1 MENNNPY
8 LTPNSKIERSS
19 EATLPYIIYFLGFF
33 AAILA
38 LWYLGLDGRKWTTP
52 LSDMSTFEFSRKWL
66 IRGLYAIPKLGLL
79 IGFISLLKFRRYS
92 FQVYLFCWLFGIAHS
107 LLYFYT
113 YGVNLSSNIEKA
125 RVVVHH
131 VIPHVF
137 YLCMLLILFLYRK
150 SQGSTHQSIT

>member
-1 MENNNPY
+1 MDNNPY
-8 LTPNSKIERSS
+8 LTPNSKIEGSP
-19 EATLPYIIYFLGFF
+19 ETTLPYIIYFLSFL

-38 LWYLGLDGRKWTTP
+38 LWYLGLDGRKWTIP

-79 IGFISLLKFRRYS
+79 IGFISLLKFRKYS
-92 FQVYLFCWLFGIAHS
+92 FQVYLICWLFGIAHS
-107 LLYFYT
+107 ALYFYA

-137 YLCMLLILFLYRK
+137 YLWMLLSLFLYRK
-150 SQGSTHQSIT
+150 SQGRAAQSIT